1 MFHWASS
8 SMKSKMPWLASLL
21 VCGFLVL
28 AFLLIDS
35 RSASALPTP
44 SIKVNALPRWG
55 MTATPPFSSSRRI
68 GP

>member
-8 SMKSKMPWLASLL
+8 SMKSRMPWLASLL

-35 RSASALPTP
+35 HSASALPTP
-44 SIKVNALPRWG
+44 SIKVNALPAFRAG
-55 MTATPPFSSSRRI
+55 VQGQRLPD
-68 GP
+68 GE